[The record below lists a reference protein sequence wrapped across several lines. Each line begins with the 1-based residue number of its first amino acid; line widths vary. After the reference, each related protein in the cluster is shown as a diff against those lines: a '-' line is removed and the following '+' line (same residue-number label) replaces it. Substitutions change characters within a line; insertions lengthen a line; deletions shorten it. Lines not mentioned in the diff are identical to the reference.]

1 MDVRLRAANRLTQ
14 PCIMFTYCPS
24 VCNRTE
30 AFSNRRV
37 CVCVCCWIYSLV
49 NEGFYFTHAS
59 GKSGDIVQSACL
71 CLSVCPLAYLK
82 NRICVS
88 EINTQW
94 SLERHYFVY
103 TLSMFN
109 QFSRQQRSKGHLQVA
124 SFGIYCIDGYASSW
138 NSAVLRLTQ
147 TADKL
152 FVHASL

>member
-37 CVCVCCWIYSLV
+37 CVCDCCWIYSLV

-59 GKSGDIVQSACL
+59 GKNGDIVQSACL
-71 CLSVCPLAYLK
+71 CISVCPLAYLK
-82 NRICVS
+82 NRICVP

-109 QFSRQQRSKGHLQVA
+109 QCISVYWVGLCLLVYFYLYFVY
-124 SFGIYCIDGYASSW
+124 YCLYLCSLPVYILV
-138 NSAVLRLTQ
+138 NKAVY
-147 TADKL
+147 
-152 FVHASL
+152 